1 MPGTVRDVMTRTVVA
16 APLGTTFKELVR
28 RMHEYRVGS
37 IPVIG
42 EDETIVGIVTE
53 GDLLLKRDPEL
64 LEWHLLEGS
73 HRRTERRKALG
84 RVARDLMSAPPITI
98 APTATTSDAAHLMHE
113 RSVKQV
119 PVVDD
124 HGHILGIV
132 SRVDLLAAFLRS
144 DDAIADE
151 VTAFIAARL
160 PDPQGV
166 EVSVREGVV
175 RLEGIVEHRTLAQR
189 IVDRI
194 RLFDGVVAVE
204 AERLDWE
211 VDDTVQ
217 PVSPVPWV
225 GF

>member
-16 APLGTTFKELVR
+16 APLGTTFKELAR

-37 IPVIG
+37 IPVLG

-64 LEWHLLEGS
+64 LEWHLLEGP
-73 HRRTERRKALG
+73 HRRAERRKALG

-98 APTATTSDAAHLMHE
+98 GPTATTSEAAHLMHE
-113 RSVKQV
+113 RSVKQL

-132 SRVDLLAAFLRS
+132 SRVDLLSAFLRS

-151 VTAFIAARL
+151 VGAFIAARM
-160 PDPQGV
+160 PDPDV
-166 EVSVREGVV
+166 EVSVRDGVV
-175 RLEGIVEHRTLAQR
+175 RLEGLVEHRTLAQR
-189 IVDRI
+189 IVDRV

>member
-1 MPGTVRDVMTRTVVA
+1 MRGTVRDVMTRTVVA
-16 APLGTTFKELVR
+16 APLGATFKELVR
-28 RMHEYRVGS
+28 LMHEYRVGS
-37 IPVIG
+37 IPVLG

-84 RVARDLMSAPPITI
+84 RVARDLMSAPPLTI
-98 APTATTSDAAHLMHE
+98 GPTATTTEAAHLMHE
-113 RSVKQV
+113 KSVKHL
-119 PVVDD
+119 PVVDE
-124 HGHILGIV
+124 HGRILGIV
-132 SRVDLLAAFLRS
+132 SRVDLLASFLLS

-151 VTAFIAARL
+151 VLAFLTARL
-160 PDPQGV
+160 PDERAVRV
-166 EVSVREGVV
+166 EVNDGVV
-175 RLEGIVEHRTLAQR
+175 RLEGLVEHRTLAQR
-189 IVDRI
+189 IVDRV
-194 RLFDGVVAVE
+194 RLLDGVVAVE

>member
-64 LEWHLLEGS
+64 LEWHLLEGP
-73 HRRTERRKALG
+73 HRRAERRKALG
-84 RVARDLMSAPPITI
+84 RVARDLMSAPPLTI
-98 APTATTSDAAHLMHE
+98 SPTATTSEAAHLMHE
-113 RSVKQV
+113 RSVKQL

-132 SRVDLLAAFLRS
+132 SRVDLLSAFLRS

-151 VTAFIAARL
+151 VGAFIAARMPE
-160 PDPQGV
+160 PDV
-166 EVSVREGVV
+166 EVSVRDGVV
-175 RLEGIVEHRTLAQR
+175 RLEGLVEHRTLAQR
-189 IVDRI
+189 IVDRV

>member
-16 APLGTTFKELVR
+16 APLGTTFKDLVR

-64 LEWHLLEGS
+64 LEWHLLEGP
-73 HRRTERRKALG
+73 HRRVERRKALG

-98 APTATTSDAAHLMHE
+98 SPNASTTEAAHLMHE
-113 RSVKQV
+113 RSVKQI

-124 HGHILGIV
+124 HGRILGIV

-151 VTAFIAARL
+151 VSAFVAARL
-160 PDPQGV
+160 AEPHAV
-166 EVSVREGVV
+166 EVSVRDGIV
-175 RLEGIVEHRTLAQR
+175 RLEGLVEHRTLAQR
-189 IVDRI
+189 IVDRV

-204 AERLDWE
+204 ADRFDWE

>member
-1 MPGTVRDVMTRTVVA
+1 MAGTVRDVMTRTVVA
-16 APLGTTFKELVR
+16 APLGATFKELVR
-28 RMHEYRVGS
+28 LMHEFRVSS
-37 IPVIG
+37 IPVVG
-42 EDETIVGIVTE
+42 EDDTIVGVVSE

-84 RVARDLMSAPPITI
+84 RVARDLMSSPPVTI
-98 APTATTSDAAHLMHE
+98 GPLQSTAEAAHQLHE
-113 RSVKQV
+113 KSLKHL

-124 HGHILGIV
+124 HGHILGMV
-132 SRVDLLAAFLRS
+132 SRVDLLASFLRS

-151 VTAFIAARL
+151 IAAFLAARL
-160 PDPQGV
+160 PDTYQV
-166 EVSVREGVV
+166 RVDVREGVV
-175 RLEGIVEHRTLAQR
+175 RLEGLVEHRTLAQR
-189 IVDRI
+189 VMDRV
-194 RLFDGVVAVE
+194 RLLDGVVAID

>member
-1 MPGTVRDVMTRTVVA
+1 MTRTVVA

-64 LEWHLLEGS
+64 LEWHLLEGP
-73 HRRTERRKALG
+73 HRRAERRKALG
-84 RVARDLMSAPPITI
+84 RVARDLMSAPPLTI
-98 APTATTSDAAHLMHE
+98 SPTATTSEAAHQMHE
-113 RSVKQV
+113 RSVKQL

-132 SRVDLLAAFLRS
+132 SRVDLLSAFLRS

-151 VTAFIAARL
+151 VGAFIAARMPE
-160 PDPQGV
+160 PDV
-166 EVSVREGVV
+166 EVSVRDGVV
-175 RLEGIVEHRTLAQR
+175 RLEGLVEHRTLAQR
-189 IVDRI
+189 IVDRV

>member
-16 APLGTTFKELVR
+16 APLGTSFKELVR

-73 HRRTERRKALG
+73 QRRGERRKALG

-98 APTATTSDAAHLMHE
+98 GPDASTSEAAHLMHE

-132 SRVDLLAAFLRS
+132 SRVELLAAFLRS
-144 DDAIADE
+144 DDAIADD
-151 VTAFIAARL
+151 VSAFVAARL
-160 PDPQGV
+160 AEPHAV

-175 RLEGIVEHRTLAQR
+175 RLEGLVEHRTLAQR
-189 IVDRI
+189 IVDRV
-194 RLFDGVVAVE
+194 RLFDGVVAVD
-204 AERLDWE
+204 ADRLDWE

>member
-42 EDETIVGIVTE
+42 EDETIVGIVSE

-84 RVARDLMSAPPITI
+84 RVARDLMSAPPITVGPD
-98 APTATTSDAAHLMHE
+98 ASTSEAAHLMHD
-113 RSVKQV
+113 RSVRQL

-132 SRVDLLAAFLRS
+132 SRVDLLASFLRS

-151 VTAFIAARL
+151 VTGFLAARL
-160 PDPQGV
+160 PDDRAV
-166 EVSVREGVV
+166 EVQVRDGVV
-175 RLEGIVEHRTLAQR
+175 RLEGLVEHRTLAQR
-189 IVDRI
+189 IVDRV
-194 RLFDGVVAVE
+194 RLLDGVVAVE

>member
-1 MPGTVRDVMTRTVVA
+1 MPGIVRDVMTRTVVA

-28 RMHEYRVGS
+28 RMHDYRVGS

-53 GDLLLKRDPEL
+53 SDLLLKRDPEL
-64 LEWHLLEGS
+64 LEWHLLEGP

-84 RVARDLMSAPPITI
+84 RVARDLMSAPPLTI
-98 APTATTSDAAHLMHE
+98 APTASATEAAHLMHE
-113 RSVKQV
+113 KAVKHL
-119 PVVDD
+119 PVVDE

-132 SRVDLLAAFLRS
+132 SRVDLLASFLRS

-151 VTAFIAARL
+151 VSAFLAARTS
-160 PDPQGV
+160 DPHAVQV
-166 EVSVREGVV
+166 EVRDGVV
-175 RLEGIVEHRTLAQR
+175 RMEGLVEHRTLAQR
-189 IVDRI
+189 IVDRV
-194 RLFDGVVAVE
+194 RLLDGVVAVE